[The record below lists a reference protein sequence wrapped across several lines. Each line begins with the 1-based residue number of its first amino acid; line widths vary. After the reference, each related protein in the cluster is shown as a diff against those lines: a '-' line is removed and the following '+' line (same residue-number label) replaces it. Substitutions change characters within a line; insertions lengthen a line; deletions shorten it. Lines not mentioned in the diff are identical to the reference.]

1 MSWEIFRKNIL
12 QIALKPENV
21 NNTDIIARAYAR
33 EYDLAVKRGYDNINK
48 VPLQKGNVKAMEAFF
63 KKALD
68 NGLSYNEKYDLVGEM
83 GKGVIAYWSK
93 QPIPPNPNQP
103 PPNPTQPPPGAVLMH
118 YFPIPL
124 VTIQQITSG
133 VTANILVYSNIVTNA
148 GKWIKPL
155 AAINI
160 TNNQSTNN
168 NRITGI
174 GANAT
179 TADPI
184 DTNTKEKILFVGDS
198 LSAIKTETGIDI
210 TWTYPTSVRKSLPNA
225 TVDVLAIPAKQTS
238 WMLQNLPSQLA
249 TTKYDRVYIWGGTN
263 DMFSGVS
270 FKAALGN
277 IQKMVDLAISNG
289 AKAYVIIGYDVKNM
303 DWTRLKPTRYLTDIT
318 EYIPLIERYN
328 EYQQQMP
335 TTIQNAK
342 FIGIF
347 DLGPLTTDGIHPSA
361 IQARQIANIIINAL

>member
-12 QIALKPENV
+12 NIALKPENV
-21 NNTDIIARAYAR
+21 GNTDIIARAYAR
-33 EYDLAVKRGYDNINK
+33 EYDLAVKRGGDIVNK
-48 VPLQKGNVKAMEAFF
+48 VPLQKGNVKAMEAYF

-68 NGLSYNEKYDLVGEM
+68 NGLNYNEKYDLVGEM
-83 GKGVIAYWSK
+83 GKGVIAYWST
-93 QPIPPNPNQP
+93 QQAPTPLAPANQP
-103 PPNPTQPPPGAVLMH
+103 PPTSIQMNL
-118 YFPIPL
+118 FPIPL
-124 VTIQQITSG
+124 VTIEQLISG
-133 VTANILVYSNIVTNA
+133 ATANIVVYSNIVTNP

-160 TNNQSTNN
+160 NNNQSTNN

-303 DWTRLKPTRYLTDIT
+303 DYTRLKPTRYLKDIS

-347 DLGPLTTDGIHPSA
+347 DIGTLSDGFHPSGA
-361 IQARQIANIIINAL
+361 QARQIANIIINAL

>member
-1 MSWEIFRKNIL
+1 
-12 QIALKPENV
+12 
-21 NNTDIIARAYAR
+21 
-33 EYDLAVKRGYDNINK
+33 
-48 VPLQKGNVKAMEAFF
+48 
-63 KKALD
+63 
-68 NGLSYNEKYDLVGEM
+68 M
-83 GKGVIAYWSK
+83 GKGVIAYWST
-93 QPIPPNPNQP
+93 QPAPPSPIPTNPNQP
-103 PPNPTQPPPGAVLMH
+103 PPGAITMNI
-118 YFPIPL
+118 FPIPL
-124 VTIQQITSG
+124 VTIQQLISG
-133 VTANILVYSNIVTNA
+133 VTANIVVYSNIVTNP

-160 TNNQSTNN
+160 NNNQS
-168 NRITGI
+168 NRQTGLT
-174 GANAT
+174 GANVT

-184 DTNTKEKILFVGDS
+184 DANTKEKILFVGDS
-198 LSAIKTETGIDI
+198 LSAIINEKGQNI

-303 DWTRLKPTRYLTDIT
+303 DYNRMSLTRYLKDKT

-328 EYQQQMP
+328 EYQQQIP
-335 TTIQNAK
+335 SAIQNAK

-347 DLGPLTTDGIHPSA
+347 DLGILTTDGIHPSA
-361 IQARQIANIIINAL
+361 VQARQIANIIINAL

>member
-12 QIALKPENV
+12 QISLRPENIG
-21 NNTDIIARAYAR
+21 NTDIIAKTYAR
-33 EYDLAVKRGYDNINK
+33 EYDLAVRRGGDIVNK
-48 VPLQKGNVKAMEAFF
+48 VPLQKGNVQAMEAYF

-68 NGLSYNEKYDLVGEM
+68 NGLNYNEKYDLVGEM
-83 GKGVIAYWSK
+83 GKGVIAYWSTK
-93 QPIPPNPNQP
+93 PAPPLLIPPNPNQP
-103 PPNPTQPPPGAVLMH
+103 PPGAITMNI
-118 YFPIPL
+118 FPIPL
-124 VTIQQITSG
+124 VTIQQLISG
-133 VTANILVYSNIVTNA
+133 ATANIVVYSNIVSNP

-160 TNNQSTNN
+160 NNNQSTNN
-168 NRITGI
+168 NRIAGI

-198 LSAIKTETGIDI
+198 LSAIINEKGQNI

-303 DWTRLKPTRYLTDIT
+303 DYTRLKVTRYLKDIS

-347 DLGPLTTDGIHPSA
+347 DLGPLTVDGIHPSA

>member
-1 MSWEIFRKNIL
+1 MSWEIFRKNIIN
-12 QIALKPENV
+12 IALKPENI
-21 NNTDIIARAYAR
+21 NNTDLIARAYAR
-33 EYDLAVKRGYDNINK
+33 EYDLAVKRGGDIINK
-48 VPLQKGNVKAMEAFF
+48 VPLQKGNVAAMEAYI

-68 NGLSYNEKYDLVGEM
+68 NGLNYNEKYDLVGEM
-83 GKGVIAYWSK
+83 GKGVIAYWST
-93 QPIPPNPNQP
+93 QPAPPLLIPPNPNQP
-103 PPNPTQPPPGAVLMH
+103 PPGAIQMNV
-118 YFPIPL
+118 FPIPL
-124 VTIQQITSG
+124 VTIEQLTSG
-133 VTANILVYSNIVTNA
+133 VTANILVYSNIITNP

-155 AAINI
+155 ARINI
-160 TNNQSTNN
+160 NNNQSTNN

-184 DTNTKEKILFVGDS
+184 DTNTTEKILFVGDS
-198 LSAIKTETGIDI
+198 LSAIKTETGTII

-303 DWTRLKPTRYLTDIT
+303 DYTRLKVTRYLKDIT

-347 DLGPLTTDGIHPSA
+347 DLGPLTVDGIHPSA
-361 IQARQIANIIINAL
+361 VQARQIANIIINAL